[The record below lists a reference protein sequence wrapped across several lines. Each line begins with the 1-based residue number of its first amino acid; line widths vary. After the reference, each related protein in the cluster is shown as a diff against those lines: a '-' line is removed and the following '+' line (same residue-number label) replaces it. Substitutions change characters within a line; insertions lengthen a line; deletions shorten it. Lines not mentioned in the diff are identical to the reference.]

1 MTDATHRRSPS
12 HHERVSAQRPSTT
25 WYWLVLAAIL
35 SGALM
40 ASCYW
45 PLNLHWLAWLA
56 PVPWLLVLPK
66 VPIPRVWLYGT
77 VVGLVFYRLGLNW
90 LFDLMAPLAVAAVVG
105 LSLLMGFSF
114 RVARLLTDR
123 LGTAAMLWAVP
134 LAFVGQEVLRCEGLS
149 RYRFSFLA
157 WGYSQ
162 AHNTWIAQIASI
174 GGVYLLSFLLMA
186 FSVSVAYALLRRRLA
201 ACIPAVATAG
211 LVLVL
216 GVFAQPRS
224 HQSLPQI
231 SVACVQ
237 EESFN
242 YPQFLRLT
250 TQAAQHPSKPR
261 CIVLPEHTITDYA
274 EARLPFVASPMKL
287 ARDSSVYICVG
298 AHVRAAQDA
307 ACDYDNVA
315 LLIGPDG
322 QILTQQRKAVPI
334 PFMYDGNPAQTQ
346 ATTETPYGHL
356 GTYVCYDGLFTDVP
370 RRLVARRADLILVP
384 VMDPCRWPLQERWQH
399 ADMAPFRSI
408 ELRRCTVRAA
418 SSGISQII
426 DATGRVLAQRTR
438 EDGAGVLYGSVYF
451 TSEQTVFVRG
461 GYLFAVLVGVG
472 FLVLVAALTV
482 VDWITRISKWSRA
495 RRVGSTGCL

>member
-1 MTDATHRRSPS
+1 MTDATHCRSPS
-12 HHERVSAQRPSTT
+12 HRERVSTHKPSAT
-25 WYWLVLAAIL
+25 WYWQVLAAIL

-45 PLNLHWLAWLA
+45 PLNLHWLPWLA

-66 VPIPRVWLYGT
+66 VPIQQIWLYGT
-77 VVGLVFYRLGLNW
+77 VVGLVFYSLGLNW
-90 LFDLMAPLAVAAVVG
+90 LFGLRVPLAIAAILG
-105 LSLLMGFSF
+105 FSLLMGFSF
-114 RVARLLTDR
+114 RVARLFTDR

-162 AHNTWIAQIASI
+162 AHNIWIAQIASI
-174 GGVYLLSFLLMA
+174 GGVYLLSFLLTA
-186 FSVSVAYALLRRRLA
+186 FSVCVAYALLRCRLA
-201 ACIPAVATAG
+201 ACIPAVATAV

-216 GVFAQPRS
+216 GVFSQPRS
-224 HQSLPQI
+224 HQSLAQI
-231 SVACVQ
+231 PVACIQ

-242 YPQFLRLT
+242 YPQYLRLT
-250 TQAAQHPSKPR
+250 TQAAQHPTKPR
-261 CIVLPEHTITDYA
+261 FIVLPEHTITDYT
-274 EARLPFVASPMKL
+274 EVRLPFVASLMKL
-287 ARDSSVYICVG
+287 ARDSGVYICVG
-298 AHVRAAQDA
+298 AHVRAAKDA

-322 QILTQQRKAVPI
+322 QILSQQRKAVPI

-346 ATTETPYGHL
+346 ATIDTPYGAL

-384 VMDPCRWPLQERWQH
+384 VMDPYRWPLQERWQH

-461 GYLFAVLVGVG
+461 GYLFAVLVAVG
-472 FLVLVAALTV
+472 FLVLVLGLTLI
-482 VDWITRISKWSRA
+482 DWTARISNWSRA
-495 RRVGSTGCL
+495 RRLASTHCP